1 MKKLIAVL
9 TTVTLLFAFAGAV
22 LAADVTGKV
31 AKTDKGFTIQAKKAT
46 YTVAGKID
54 MAPYVGKTVKA
65 TGDIKGKT
73 ITVTKVAEVAAK
85 KPAAAPKAA
94 APAAAPAAAAPAAA
108 PKK

>member
-31 AKTDKGFTIQAKKAT
+31 AKTDKGFTITTDKKVA
-46 YTVAGKID
+46 YTVAGKVD
-54 MAPYVGKTVKA
+54 MAPFVGKTVKA
-65 TGDIKGKT
+65 TGEIKDKT
-73 ITVTKVAEVAAK
+73 ITVTKVAEVAAAK
-85 KPAAAPKAA
+85 KPAA
-94 APAAAPAAAAPAAA
+94 